1 MSPKSSEKPQQV
13 ELLPNGNQSAS
24 TSIRTSVRKKRKRG
38 RPSKKKSLPSVEE
51 AAPNDV
57 RDVDGLCESGSSDVI
72 KVHTEEVQGS
82 SAERRRDV
90 TTSSIV
96 PCPFAVSVFITC
108 FNYVGQ
114 PYILFA
120 NFSATLNMHGRFPGM

>member
-51 AAPNDV
+51 AVLNDV
-57 RDVDGLCESGSSDVI
+57 RDVEGPCESGSSDVI
-72 KVHTEEVQGS
+72 SVHTEEVQGS
-82 SAERRRDV
+82 SAKRRRDV

-96 PCPFAVSVFITC
+96 TCPFSVSALLVSIT
-108 FNYVGQ
+108 
-114 PYILFA
+114 
-120 NFSATLNMHGRFPGM
+120 

>member
-1 MSPKSSEKPQQV
+1 MSSESSKKPQQV
-13 ELLPNGNQSAS
+13 ELLPNGRQNQSAS

-57 RDVDGLCESGSSDVI
+57 RDVEGPCESGSSDVI
-72 KVHTEEVQGS
+72 SVHTEEVQGS
-82 SAERRRDV
+82 STKRRRDV

-96 PCPFAVSVFITC
+96 TCPFSVSALLVSIT
-108 FNYVGQ
+108 
-114 PYILFA
+114 
-120 NFSATLNMHGRFPGM
+120 